1 MNPLLTIIIPTYN
14 SENTVK
20 NAIDSILSQTFKE
33 YEILIIDNQSRDETI
48 PLVQQYMLNY
58 NSVRYISEKDNGI
71 YDAMNK
77 GISLA
82 KGEWVYFLG
91 SDDRLFGKDT
101 IEEIFSNKDNLLVQV
116 LYGNVSRPGHEKY
129 DGEFDPEKL
138 YGQNICH
145 QAIFFKKSLFEITGK
160 FTIKYKSAAD
170 WEHNIKWFL
179 NPGIKKKYMDV
190 IVAYHAAGGFS
201 YLYKDEAFKQDKEK
215 LFLKYGRG
223 MIPAGLKTALL
234 KIVAYKAYAN
244 REYLNM
250 IPYLTKYFIC
260 KFKLKIKNDSKTT
273 K

>member
-20 NAIDSILSQTFKE
+20 NAIDSILNQTFTE

-48 PLVQQYMLNY
+48 PVVQQYMLNN

-101 IEEIFSNKDNLLVQV
+101 LEEIFSNKDNLLVQV

-145 QAIFFKKSLFEITGK
+145 QAIFFKKSLFEITGD

-170 WEHNIKWFL
+170 WVHNFIWFL
-179 NPGIKKKYMDV
+179 NPYIKKKYIDL

-201 YLYKDEAFKQDKEK
+201 YTYKDEAFKQDKEK

-223 MIPAGLKTALL
+223 VIPANLKTALL

-244 REYLNM
+244 RDYLKM
-250 IPYLTKYFIC
+250 IPYLIKYFFS
-260 KFKLKIKNDSKTT
+260 KFKSR
-273 K
+273 